1 VTPRNGQGSTRRSL
15 LSPSRARIRS
25 TLATIVD
32 KPDDLRELR
41 IVHKAL
47 ADINRLRIVRRLA
60 GSDASVTDLIEEIG
74 MSQPLVSWH
83 VGRLR
88 VAGLVATRR
97 NGRET
102 VCSLRADAFEAFVAR
117 ERVILGLAGDGETTT
132 DPTPAASISSTAARR
147 VAAS

>member
-1 VTPRNGQGSTRRSL
+1 MTRRNSPTPNRRNA

-32 KPDDLRELR
+32 KPEDLRELR

-60 GSDASVTDLIEEIG
+60 GSDASVTDLIEEVG
-74 MSQPLVSWH
+74 LSQPLVSWH
-83 VGRLR
+83 IGRLR

-117 ERVILGLAGDGETTT
+117 ERAILGLAGDGAART
-132 DPTPAASISSTAARR
+132 DTKSEAGIPTGPARR